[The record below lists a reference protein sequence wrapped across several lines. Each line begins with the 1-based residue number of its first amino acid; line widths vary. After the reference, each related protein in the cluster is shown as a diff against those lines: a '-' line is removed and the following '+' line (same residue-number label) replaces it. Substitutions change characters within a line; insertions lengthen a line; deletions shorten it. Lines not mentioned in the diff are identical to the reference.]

1 MLHRLLPHL
10 LCSVLSPLVLDL
22 NPPQPRQSS
31 CLREPVTCLSSTC
44 HKVGSGDFLRQV
56 LLSGR
61 KPICGGLC
69 GLPQTH
75 AQGRATLLRPHCACS
90 LGSPSCHRAG
100 RGGFREGNS
109 ERNLWEEWLCSNT
122 LGNCPPQASLWDI
135 VIWKGTLCF
144 QAPSLRG
151 FLTSPNIN
159 FTFYR
164 PGLKIR
170 KGACFAAANE
180 TQLAISHNFYF
191 IFPSDTCKHAHAI
204 NFPLGAC

>member
-1 MLHRLLPHL
+1 MGA
-10 LCSVLSPLVLDL
+10 SVV
-22 NPPQPRQSS
+22 
-31 CLREPVTCLSSTC
+31 C
-44 HKVGSGDFLRQV
+44 HKPMHRAELRCSGHIVPAAWGALPVIGQEGEGS
-56 LLSGR
+56 
-61 KPICGGLC
+61 
-69 GLPQTH
+69 
-75 AQGRATLLRPHCACS
+75 GRATQRGTC
-90 LGSPSCHRAG
+90 G
-100 RGGFREGNS
+100 RSDSALNP
-109 ERNLWEEWLCSNT
+109 

-151 FLTSPNIN
+151 FLTSPNLN
-159 FTFYR
+159 FTFYLPR
-164 PGLKIR
+164 LKIR